1 MLAWP
6 LMLSGLIVWGAHF
19 AGVYAIASI
28 FALFQASDSLAS
40 RSVQGG
46 FTLLCLAADIALVLV
61 ALRLAARTSD
71 EITRWRHWIA
81 AMGAGL
87 SFFGVFWQ
95 GLPALVLG

>member
-19 AGVYAIASI
+19 AGVYGIASI
-28 FALFQASDSLAS
+28 FALFQASESMAS
-40 RSVQGG
+40 RLVQGG
-46 FTLLCLAADIALVLV
+46 FTLLCLAADIALLLL
-61 ALRLAARTSD
+61 ALRLAKRTED
-71 EITRWRHWIA
+71 DVARWRHWIA

-95 GLPALVLG
+95 GLPALILG